1 MNMKDQLT
9 IYKLCIKKDSTY
21 YCSFSECERMVMK
34 DHWTTI
40 KLVGDNLSDGVVKYF
55 GKANL
60 MKQIAKQEL
69 GNIRLWK
76 KIELDNYDI
85 EVMR

>member
-1 MNMKDQLT
+1 MKDQLT
-9 IYKLCIKKDSTY
+9 IYKLCIRQYSTY
-21 YCSFSECERMVMK
+21 YCSFSECERMVMN

-40 KLVGDNLSDGVVKYF
+40 KLVGENLSDSVVKYF

-60 MKQIAKQEL
+60 MKQIAKKEL

-76 KIELDNYDI
+76 QIELDNYDI